1 MGEGERVVESCMQY
15 YAEDTVKDLCKA
27 EQAVIFGARLV
38 AVEAAV
44 CLMGK
49 PYDLNISYFLVSG
62 TGENPTEVLG
72 KPVISLEQ
80 AREILPRNIL
90 IIIAVMEKH
99 LESIVENLH
108 QSGFSNLLPLTFESD
123 LWSDIRG
130 NYFMEYCQENR
141 KEYWKL
147 EEVLERQIKEPEMRD
162 GDKELGGGTVG
173 QTKKADSRDKDKEL
187 GEGIGKQT
195 KEAEPIGREREFG
208 EETENQTKEEKIRG
222 EEKKIGEGTKGQWK
236 KPESNGKNEKLGKE
250 TGQPTGGNSALAGKN
265 RNQGVCIY
273 TAKCHV
279 DRELKEDLRR
289 YSWEIP
295 IQVGAALT
303 GERICEVRDN
313 IGDHISEKNRE
324 YCELTALYWIWKN
337 TSSQYAGLCHY
348 RRHFELNEDLLD
360 QLCKSQVDVAVTVP
374 ILNFPSVKEV
384 YRQDHVKQ
392 DWEIMMEAV
401 GILQP
406 KYQKAAEEVEKGIY
420 YYGYNMFFARKEIV
434 DDYCSWLF
442 PILAYCEGHC
452 EKKEDPYQNRYIGF
466 LAERLLTIY
475 LKGHEGKYKVVHVRK
490 HFVEK

>member
-1 MGEGERVVESCMQY
+1 MGKGERVVESCMQY

-130 NYFMEYCQENR
+130 NYFMEYCQENQ

-147 EEVLERQIKEPEMRD
+147 EEVLERQIKEAENWD
-162 GDKELGGGTVG
+162 G
-173 QTKKADSRDKDKEL
+173 
-187 GEGIGKQT
+187 
-195 KEAEPIGREREFG
+195 
-208 EETENQTKEEKIRG
+208 NRG
-222 EEKKIGEGTKGQWK
+222 
-236 KPESNGKNEKLGKE
+236 L
-250 TGQPTGGNSALAGKN
+250 TGDN

-279 DRELKEDLRR
+279 DRELKEDLHR

-303 GERICEVRDN
+303 GKRICEVRDN
-313 IGDHISEKNRE
+313 TGDHISEKNRE

-360 QLCKSQVDVAVTVP
+360 QLCKSEVDVAVTVP

-384 YRQDHVKQ
+384 YSQDHVKQ
-392 DWEIMMEAV
+392 DWEIMMEAI

-406 KYQKAAEEVEKGIY
+406 KYQKAAEEVETGIY

-442 PILAYCEGHC
+442 PILAYCESHC

>member
-1 MGEGERVVESCMQY
+1 MESCIQY
-15 YAEDTVKDLCKA
+15 YAEDTVKGLCKA

-38 AVEAAV
+38 AVEAAI

-80 AREILPRNIL
+80 AREILPKNVL
-90 IIIAVMEKH
+90 IIIALMEKH

-130 NYFMEYCQENR
+130 NYFMEYCQENQ

-147 EEVLERQIKEPEMRD
+147 EEVLERQIKEAENWD
-162 GDKELGGGTVG
+162 G
-173 QTKKADSRDKDKEL
+173 
-187 GEGIGKQT
+187 
-195 KEAEPIGREREFG
+195 
-208 EETENQTKEEKIRG
+208 NRG
-222 EEKKIGEGTKGQWK
+222 
-236 KPESNGKNEKLGKE
+236 L
-250 TGQPTGGNSALAGKN
+250 TGDN

-279 DRELKEDLRR
+279 DRELKEDLHR

-303 GERICEVRDN
+303 GKRICEVRDN
-313 IGDHISEKNRE
+313 TGDHISEKNRE

-348 RRHFELNEDLLD
+348 RRHFELNEGLLD
-360 QLCKSQVDVAVTVP
+360 QLCKSEVDVAVTVP

-384 YRQDHVKQ
+384 YSQDHVKQ
-392 DWEIMMEAV
+392 DWEIMMEAI

-406 KYQKAAEEVEKGIY
+406 KYQKAAEEVETGIY

-442 PILAYCEGHC
+442 PILSYCEGHC

-475 LKGHEGKYKVVHVRK
+475 LKGHEGKYKMVHVRK
-490 HFVEK
+490 HFVES

>member
-44 CLMGK
+44 CLVGK

-80 AREILPRNIL
+80 AREILPRNVL

-130 NYFMEYCQENR
+130 NYFMEYCQKNQ

-147 EEVLERQIKEPEMRD
+147 EEVLERQIKEPEMR
-162 GDKELGGGTVG
+162 GEDKELGEEAKG
-173 QTKKADSRDKDKEL
+173 QTKKADPMDKDKGL
-187 GEGIGKQT
+187 GEG
-195 KEAEPIGREREFG
+195 R
-208 EETENQTKEEKIRG
+208 
-222 EEKKIGEGTKGQWK
+222 KGQRK
-236 KPESNGKNEKLGKE
+236 KPESNGKNEKLGE
-250 TGQPTGGNSALAGKN
+250 EIRQPTDGNSRVTGDN

-303 GERICEVRDN
+303 GKRICEVRDN
-313 IGDHISEKNRE
+313 TGDHISEKNRE

-348 RRHFELNEDLLD
+348 RRHFELNEVLLD
-360 QLCKSQVDVAVTVP
+360 QLCKSEVDVAVTIP

-384 YRQDHVKQ
+384 YRQDHAKQ
-392 DWEIMMEAV
+392 DWEIMMEAIR
-401 GILQP
+401 ILQP

-442 PILAYCEGHC
+442 PILSYCEGHC

-475 LKGHEGKYKVVHVRK
+475 LKGHEGKYKMVHVRK
-490 HFVEK
+490 HFVER

>member
-1 MGEGERVVESCMQY
+1 MGEGERVVESCIQY
-15 YAEDTVKDLCKA
+15 YAEDTVKGLCKA

-38 AVEAAV
+38 AVEAAI

-80 AREILPRNIL
+80 AREILPKNVL

-99 LESIVENLH
+99 LKSIVENLH
-108 QSGFSNLLPLTFESD
+108 QSGFLNLLPLTFESD

-130 NYFMEYCQENR
+130 NYFMEYCQENQ

-147 EEVLERQIKEPEMRD
+147 EEVLERQIKEPEMR
-162 GDKELGGGTVG
+162 GEDKELGEEAKG
-173 QTKKADSRDKDKEL
+173 QTKKADPMDKDKGL
-187 GEGIGKQT
+187 GEG
-195 KEAEPIGREREFG
+195 R
-208 EETENQTKEEKIRG
+208 
-222 EEKKIGEGTKGQWK
+222 KGQRK
-236 KPESNGKNEKLGKE
+236 KPESNGKNEKLGE
-250 TGQPTGGNSALAGKN
+250 EIRQPTDGNSRVTGDN

-303 GERICEVRDN
+303 GKRICEVRDN
-313 IGDHISEKNRE
+313 TGDHISEKNRE

-348 RRHFELNEDLLD
+348 RRHFELNEVLLD
-360 QLCKSQVDVAVTVP
+360 QLCKFEVDVAVTVP

-392 DWEIMMEAV
+392 DWEIMMEAIR
-401 GILQP
+401 ILQP

-475 LKGHEGKYKVVHVRK
+475 LKGHEGKYKMVHVRK
-490 HFVEK
+490 HFVER